1 MPRAEAPQ
9 EGAAGPA
16 RGTGKL
22 YVVATPIGNL
32 GDITL
37 RALDVLRAVRLIAAE
52 DTRHTRKLLAH
63 YEIRARL
70 TSYHEHNRA
79 ARLPALLGELDR
91 GDIAL
96 VSDAGT
102 PLISDPGQELVAA
115 AAAAGREIVAIP
127 GPSSLAAALS
137 VAGFDATPS
146 HFLGF
151 LPRRPGP
158 RRQVL
163 HGARS
168 WPGALVIFEAPHRLL
183 AVLGDLLEVL
193 GDRRLAVCSDLTKLH
208 ERVQRSTIGEAIQAA
223 ERVPPRGE
231 FTLVVAGAPQT
242 PPASAES
249 PDPARLQARFEVL
262 QKTHGSRPSALSAL
276 AAETGAP
283 RKTLYRLLVAR
294 RGTR

>member
-9 EGAAGPA
+9 DGAAAPA
-16 RGTGKL
+16 GGTGKL

-70 TSYHEHNRA
+70 TSYREHNRA
-79 ARLPALLGELDR
+79 ARLPVLLSELDR
-91 GDIAL
+91 GDVAL

-115 AAAAGREIVAIP
+115 AAAAGHEVVAIP
-127 GPSSLAAALS
+127 GPSSLSAALS
-137 VAGFDATPS
+137 VAGLDVAPS

-158 RRQVL
+158 RQQVL
-163 HGARS
+163 RAARS

-208 ERVQRSTIGEAIQAA
+208 EQVQRSTIGEALQAA
-223 ERVPPRGE
+223 ERIPPRGE
-231 FTLVVAGAPQT
+231 FTLVVAGASETRPL
-242 PPASAES
+242 SAEA
-249 PDPARLQARFEVL
+249 PDPTQLQARFEAL
-262 QKTHGSRPSALSAL
+262 QQGHSSRSRALSAL
-276 AAETGAP
+276 AAETGTP
-283 RKTLYRLLVAR
+283 RKALYELLVTR